1 MDREK
6 NLSQI
11 TAANQIIRGLATEK
25 RMDNAVS
32 VQDMSVPDFDEAR
45 LAANG
50 FSPQEIS
57 ELRALRDTV
66 MLKLVRDG
74 HIIR

>member
-6 NLSQI
+6 NISQI
-11 TAANQIIRGLATEK
+11 AAANQIIRGLATEK

-32 VQDMSVPDFDEAR
+32 VQDMSVPDFDEGR

-50 FSPQEIS
+50 FSPQEIR
-57 ELRALRDTV
+57 ELRALRETV